1 VGRGQDNRFRQYEV
15 LADGAYR
22 ATGRVA
28 GDKVWRL
35 NGHDGMLH
43 QFELTTIGSAHH
55 GPELPATVRPVHAR
69 PLVSVAIVTQLVTRQ
84 KRRT

>member
-1 VGRGQDNRFRQYEV
+1 VATRPDNRFRHYEV
-15 LADGAYR
+15 LADGTYR

-55 GPELPATVRPVHAR
+55 RPELPATVRPSTPVHAR
-69 PLVSVAIVTQLVTRQ
+69 WCPSRSSPN
-84 KRRT
+84 